1 LIDPIEYR
9 SIVGGLQYCTLTRP
23 DISFLINQLCQFI
36 HSPTDKHWTAGKR
49 VLRYL
54 KVTIDHGLHYS
65 KSSLQLNA
73 YYDLDRTGSPND
85 QRFTSG
91 FKVFLGA
98 QRNNILLAV
107 IEYLLHYQR
116 WRFT

>member
-1 LIDPIEYR
+1 LIDPTEYR
-9 SIVGGLQYCTLTRP
+9 SIVGELQYCTLTRP

-36 HSPTDKHWTAGKR
+36 YSPTDKHWTAAKR

-73 YYDLDRTGSPND
+73 YYDSDWTGSPDD

-98 QRNNILLAV
+98 QKNNILLAV
-107 IEYLLHYQR
+107 FEYLLHYLMR
-116 WRFT
+116 RFT